1 MKSSLIKCNYPK
13 ALIQDGINKA
23 LAIDRKDLIHPTGNA
38 GTNDNN
44 SIPFVSTFNSNY
56 HDNSTLVKDYFR
68 RLKNSKSTK
77 KYF

>member
-13 ALIQDGINKA
+13 ALVQDGINKA
-23 LAIDRKDLIHPTGNA
+23 LAIDRKDLIHPTGNG
-38 GTNDNN
+38 GTNSNNSN

-68 RLKNSKSTK
+68 PLEQ
-77 KYF
+77 